1 MAAGGVSDL
10 ARFDLLVQ
18 ALSGHAVCVLDCKG
32 RVASWNARAEAI
44 AGYSNAEAL
53 GRAFCDFFT
62 GEDLAKGLPTGL
74 LKSAAEQRHV
84 AGEAWRIAKHG
95 RRYRVAFEIDA
106 VRNEKGALIGFVEI
120 FRAAPQ
126 VEPRALADR
135 MDALARLSGV
145 MAHDFNNLLT
155 AVLSRSELA
164 LRVVDGDKER
174 LVRMIVGLR
183 DAAQKGAAMTRGL
196 LAFAGRQPLE
206 PAAVGLKSQIT
217 AVAEQLRAALP
228 DTIELVIDL
237 QDRLPSLQVDAEQLT
252 AALMALALNARDAM
266 PDGGRLTISARE
278 TGVGG
283 MACGLSGDFVAII
296 VADTGEGI
304 APDLLER
311 VFEPFFTTRDGGLG
325 TGLGLSQAYG
335 FARQSGGGVILRS
348 EPGRGS
354 CVTLYLP
361 ALAAASDSPG
371 ERGEEQRSVLVVE
384 DDAQVAELTDQIF
397 RELGYRPIMA
407 RTPAEALEALT
418 RAKVDLV
425 FSDVVMPG
433 GLSGFELA
441 RRIRARYPKT
451 PILLT
456 TGYSDALA
464 EREVCDFPVL
474 NKPYR
479 LDELEAALAALQPN
493 LARRQ
498 AEAL

>member
-1 MAAGGVSDL
+1 MAAVGVSDL

-18 ALSGHAVCVLDCKG
+18 ALRGHAVCLLDREG
-32 RVASWNARAEAI
+32 RVTSWNARAQAI
-44 AGYSNAEAL
+44 AGYSKAEAV

-62 GEDLAKGLPTGL
+62 GEDRATGLPAGL

-84 AGEAWRIAKHG
+84 AGEAWRIARDG

-106 VRNEKGALIGFVEI
+106 VRSEKGALIGFVEI
-120 FRAAPQ
+120 FRDVAQ

-164 LRVVDGDKER
+164 LRYIDSDKER
-174 LVRMIVGLR
+174 LLRMIVGLR
-183 DAAQKGAAMTRGL
+183 DAGQKGAAMTRRL
-196 LAFAGRQPLE
+196 LAFAGRQPLA
-206 PAAVGLKSQIT
+206 PAAVGLKPQLA
-217 AVAEQLRAALP
+217 AVVDQLRPALP
-228 DTIELVIDL
+228 ATIELVIDL
-237 QDRLPSLQVDAEQLT
+237 PDRLPPLEVDPEQLT
-252 AALMALALNARDAM
+252 AALLALALNARDAM
-266 PDGGRLTISARE
+266 PDGGRLTISAEE
-278 TGVGG
+278 TNPGGVG
-283 MACGLSGDFVAII
+283 CGLSGDFVAIK
-296 VADTGEGI
+296 VADTGEGV
-304 APDLLER
+304 APDLRER
-311 VFEPFFTTRDGGLG
+311 VFEPFFTTRDGGPG

-335 FARQSGGGVILRS
+335 FARQSRGGIVLRS
-348 EPGRGS
+348 EPGQGT

-361 ALAAASDSPG
+361 ALAGAFDSPG
-371 ERGEEQRSVLVVE
+371 AGGEEQGSVLVVE

-397 RELGYRPIMA
+397 RELGYQPIMA
-407 RTPAEALEALT
+407 RTPGEALETLT

-441 RRIRARYPKT
+441 RRIRARYPQV

-456 TGYSDALA
+456 TGYSDSLA
-464 EREVCDFPVL
+464 EREVGDFPVL

-479 LDELEAALAALQPN
+479 LDELEAALAALRPSSAQ
-493 LARRQ
+493 RQ
-498 AEAL
+498 AEAV